1 MPFAE
6 KKKFSEMVWNFIGVN
21 YVINRTLHGRLEIQ
35 NFSSCVEKCISA
47 LEEKFCISSG
57 HVISSIFKLIVITVN
72 NDNENDNDND

>member
-1 MPFAE
+1 
-6 KKKFSEMVWNFIGVN
+6 MVAWKYKISP
-21 YVINRTLHGRLEIQ
+21 R
-35 NFSSCVEKCISA
+35 VEKCISA